1 MKTKKRLFALVLAL
15 TLLLSLSVTAFA
27 TMEGEIDGGSITITN
42 AAVGETYKAYQILYL
57 ESYNAT
63 NNAYAYKANSA
74 WETWLKT
81 QTNYVSFDNSGY
93 VTWVKGA
100 DAAAFA
106 ALAREFAK
114 TLTTADKTAVATSS
128 VENATETT
136 VEFEGLKL
144 GYYLVDTTLGSL
156 CTLDTTNPSAE
167 VTDKNEKPVPE
178 KKVKEDA
185 NGQYGDE
192 NDAQIGDTVEFK
204 TTIHA
209 KKGAENYVL
218 HDVMSTGL
226 TLNADSITVKVG
238 DSTLAVN
245 SDYTVST
252 NCTDGCTF
260 EIQFAQ
266 TYLDALTAN
275 TDIVVTYTA
284 ILNENAV
291 IYTDANTNKTK
302 LTYGD
307 AQGTE
312 WDETKTYTYQ
322 FDLVKTDKESRL
334 LDSAEFELYT
344 QATGGTAIVLVKEND
359 TLYRVATDVEKET
372 TGETVITTTTITV
385 KDGKV
390 TIKGLDADTYYL
402 KETKAPDGYNMLDER
417 VEVKIENNNLTA
429 TIDNAHW
436 TQGGVHVVNQ
446 TGTELP
452 STGGIGTTL
461 FYVLGGLLVVGAAVL
476 LITRRRMRTEN

>member
-15 TLLLSLSVTAFA
+15 ALLLSLSVTAFA
-27 TMEGEIDGGSITITN
+27 TMEGELGGGSITITN

-57 ESYNAT
+57 ESYDADND
-63 NNAYAYKANSA
+63 AYAYKANSA

-81 QTNYVSFDNSGY
+81 QTDYVTFDASGY

-100 DAAAFA
+100 DAADFA

-114 TLTTADKTAVATSS
+114 TLSTPDKEAV
-128 VENATETT
+128 ATETT
-136 VEFEGLKL
+136 VKFEGLKL
-144 GYYLVDTTLGSL
+144 GYYLVDTTLGAL

-167 VTDKNEKPVPE
+167 VKDKNEKPVPE
-178 KKVKEDA
+178 KEVKEDST
-185 NGQYGDE
+185 GEYGDE

-218 HDVMSTGL
+218 HDVMSDGL

-238 DSTLAVN
+238 DTTLTAGTH
-245 SDYTVST
+245 YTLVT
-252 NCTDGCTF
+252 APDDGCTF
-260 EIQFAQ
+260 EIKFAQ
-266 TYLDALTAN
+266 TYLDTLTGN

-284 ILNENAV
+284 VLNDEAA

-307 AQGTE
+307 AQETE

-322 FDLVKTDKESRL
+322 FDLVKTDKENKL
-334 LDSAEFELYT
+334 LDGAEFALYT
-344 QATGGTAIVLVKEND
+344 QATGGTAIALVKESD
-359 TLYRVATDVEKET
+359 TVYRVATDAEKSNT
-372 TGETVITTTTITV
+372 DGSVVTTTTITV

-402 KETKAPDGYNMLDER
+402 EETKAPDGYNMLDER
-417 VEVKIENNNLTA
+417 VEVTIEDNNLTA
-429 TIDNAHW
+429 TIDSAHW